1 MTSSPKSETGRAE
14 RLLAQGLRFLTVGLV
29 NTLGT
34 LALYQ
39 LLLFVMPYSPA
50 YAIAW
55 IVGLVFVNLAYPYFV
70 YGKPRA
76 TRRETLLNSC
86 YYLGS
91 FGLSWALLYGFTNL
105 LHVNPRLSVLLVL
118 ALVVPLN
125 FGVTRLIYR
134 PTV

>member
-1 MTSSPKSETGRAE
+1 MTSLPKSGTGRAD
-14 RLLAQGLRFLTVGLV
+14 RLWAQGLRFLSVGAV

-39 LLLFVMPYSPA
+39 LLLFVMPYNPA

-55 IVGLVFVNLAYPYFV
+55 MVGLVFVNIAYPYFV

-86 YYLGS
+86 YYAGS
-91 FGLSWALLYGFTNL
+91 FGLSWGLLYGFTNL

-125 FGVTRLIYR
+125 FLVTRRIYR
-134 PTV
+134 PTL